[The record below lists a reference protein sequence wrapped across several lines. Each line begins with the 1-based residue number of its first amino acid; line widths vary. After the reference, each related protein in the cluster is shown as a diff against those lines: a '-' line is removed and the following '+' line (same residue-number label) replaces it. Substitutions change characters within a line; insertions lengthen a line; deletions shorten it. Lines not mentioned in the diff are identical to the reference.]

1 MEDVVLLFDTH
12 WIGCPLPVWNR
23 ISCCITGKSNPVIFM
38 HWSSRM
44 PDRDTGR
51 SSQSLPESW
60 TLRALSSAAALKK
73 RDHIM
78 KLGALPKRYTQQGL
92 HLFSVPN
99 GRCVT
104 DMHVFTA
111 ASGFRSENQV
121 FCSRRG
127 KNKHRVLQFVNVHKF
142 WVGKGNLSANVFLL
156 FLIIYLCFF
165 GETHWSP
172 V

>member
-92 HLFSVPN
+92 HLFSLPN

-127 KNKHRVLQFVNVHKF
+127 KNKHRVLQLQFVNVHKF

-156 FLIIYLCFF
+156 F
-165 GETHWSP
+165 
-172 V
+172 